1 MSYGYLV
8 QLKGKAF
15 NVWYTIKFCGTFV
28 PWSKEGDFL
37 ENDVIRVRASAE
49 LKKQLK
55 IQAIK
60 ENISVSELIRRYID
74 KGMCIDGYKTQLDM
88 ISEITEQSVKN
99 AFAPQVERII
109 KMLMKI
115 GKIDGATYF
124 FQLCNL
130 ITAKDNRSVQSLNEL
145 VSECNTLAIR
155 YMSQKDYAVDK
166 FLTKNPELIMKAIR
180 LKDPYYGIIDDV

>member
-1 MSYGYLV
+1 MNDIDNRL
-8 QLKGKAF
+8 
-15 NVWYTIKFCGTFV
+15 ICRV
-28 PWSKEGDFL
+28 PP
-37 ENDVIRVRASAE
+37 E
-49 LKKQLK
+49 LKAQV
-55 IQAIK
+55 ISQSRR
-60 ENISVSELIRRYID
+60 EGISVSDLLRRYID
-74 KGMCIDGYKTQLDM
+74 KGLCIDGYKTQLDM
-88 ISEITEQSVKN
+88 ITEITEQSVKN

-130 ITAKDNRSVQSLNEL
+130 ITAKDNRSVQSMNEL